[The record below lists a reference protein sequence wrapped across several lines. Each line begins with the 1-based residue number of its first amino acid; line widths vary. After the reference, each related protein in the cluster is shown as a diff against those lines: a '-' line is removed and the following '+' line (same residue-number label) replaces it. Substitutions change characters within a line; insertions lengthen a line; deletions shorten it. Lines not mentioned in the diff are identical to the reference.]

1 MKLLSLMLLSLGS
14 AVPEYECGSV
24 LQPHFH
30 HYPSRDFMGH
40 FKIKNDEYRILKSG
54 ADTNKRREKCLQ
66 AKNAINRLAP
76 NFSGMF
82 ILEICFI

>member
-24 LQPHFH
+24 IEPHFH

-40 FKIKNDEYRILKSG
+40 FKINNDKYQILKQT
-54 ADTNKRREKCLQ
+54 ADTNKRRGLCLQ
-66 AKNAINRLAP
+66 AKNAINSLPR
-76 NFSGMF
+76 NYSRMF
-82 ILEICFI
+82 ISTCTR